1 MIFKEI
7 CFSYKVLLSIALVI
21 LISIILTFF
30 PLVGTLG
37 FEFSFVMSIVLAFVS
52 VFISSQFINAE
63 LRHKYSGKRR
73 FLDLF
78 LTILLINYLVSSI
91 PFLIGLVSS
100 FLRDDCFIKEGV
112 LFYLLI
118 PVVTVFFSTS
128 LGVLTGVLFPRFG
141 LLFGFLV
148 ILGIFC
154 FSILRLYHGPSFFFY
169 NPIIGIF
176 PGPIYDEV
184 IPITVT
190 LVVYRLI
197 ILIWGIFF
205 LLILK
210 LILGLEHRRLS
221 ARDIFLTISVGVV
234 LLFSHIKDSDLG
246 IYYTRDYIT
255 NNFLTTSYETDH
267 FIIYYTPG
275 TPEAKNID
283 LIASDHEWRYSQ
295 LKDLLNINSDEKILS
310 YVYPDTETRKRLMGA
325 GDTTMANP
333 IKKEIHLV
341 YDTFPYPILK
351 HELAH
356 VMGSEFGMD
365 LLYISPRVGLIEGLA
380 VAADWSD
387 KAYTQHE
394 WSKSLIE
401 SGKSPQIQDIVGI
414 GFWYAPP
421 EISYSM
427 MGSFSRYLIDTYGI
441 EKFKG
446 LYRTGDFSVYK
457 KGLDELVSDWKRYLD
472 GVSIPEKVRILSEK
486 RFSEPSI
493 FQGRCPR
500 RVAQLK
506 EKGVKE
512 FDNGNIYSAINFFK
526 MALSFNEHDPI
537 LISSLAY
544 SYYYDRKY
552 DKVLGLIDGNQNLN
566 RVDKQILENLKGNTL
581 WQLGKINEAEG
592 IYKNIPRDQIPKEIE
607 REIEIK
613 LSAMMKGGE
622 VEDGM
627 LEFFSTKD
635 EVIQV
640 GALNEIIRKY
650 SDYSPSYYLLGRLFF
665 NRGEYEKAY
674 KYLKESEAL
683 GLPSLNLELE
693 NLRLVGISLFAIGDY
708 EGAINRFQRVIKLDP
723 DGELKYYAQDFIE
736 RSTWAKGK

>member
-7 CFSYKVLLSIALVI
+7 CFSYKVLFSIVLVI
-21 LISIILTFF
+21 LTSGFLTFF

-37 FEFSFVMSIVLAFVS
+37 FEFSFVMSVVLAFVS
-52 VFISSQFINAE
+52 LFISSQFMNIDQ
-63 LRHKYSGKRR
+63 RDKYSGGRR
-73 FLDLF
+73 LFDLIT
-78 LTILLINYLVSSI
+78 TILLINYLVSAI
-91 PFLIGLVSS
+91 PFLIGIVSS

-128 LGVLTGVLFPRFG
+128 LGVLSGVLFPRLGF
-141 LLFGFLV
+141 LFGSLV
-148 ILGIFC
+148 MIGTCC
-154 FSILRLYHGPSFFFY
+154 FSIWRVYSGPSFFFY

-221 ARDIFLTISVGVV
+221 ARDIFVTILVGVV
-234 LLFSHIKDSDLG
+234 LLFSHIKESDLG

-255 NNFLTTSYETDH
+255 KNFLTSSYETDH
-267 FIIYYTPG
+267 FIIYYAPG
-275 TPEAKNID
+275 TPEARNID

-295 LKDLLNINSDEKILS
+295 LRDLLKIKSNERIHS
-310 YVYPDTETRKRLMGA
+310 YIYPDTETRKRLMGA
-325 GDTTMANP
+325 GETTMANP

-356 VMGSEFGMD
+356 VLGSEFGMD
-365 LLYISPRVGLIEGLA
+365 LLYISPKVGLIEGLA

-394 WSKSLIE
+394 WSKALIE

-500 RVAQLK
+500 RVAQLR
-506 EKGVKE
+506 EKGIKE
-512 FDNGNIYSAINFFK
+512 FDNGNIYSAIIFFK
-526 MALSFNEHDPI
+526 QALSFNEHDPI

-544 SYYYDRKY
+544 SYYFDRRY
-552 DKVLGLIDGNQNLN
+552 DKVLGVIDGNENLN
-566 RVDKQILENLKGNTL
+566 KVDKLILENLKGNTL
-581 WQLGKINEAEG
+581 WQLGRVNEAEG
-592 IYKNIPRDQIPKEIE
+592 IFKNIPRDQIPKEIE

-613 LSAMMKGGE
+613 LSAIMEDGE
-622 VEDGM
+622 VDDEM

-665 NRGEYEKAY
+665 NRGEYDKAY
-674 KYLKESEAL
+674 GYLKESEEL
-683 GLPSLNLELE
+683 GLPTLNLELE
-693 NLRLVGISLFAIGDY
+693 SLRLSGISLFAIGDY
-708 EGAINRFQRVIKLDP
+708 EGAINRFQRIIMLDP
-723 DGELKYYAQDFIE
+723 DGELADYAQDFIE
-736 RSTWAKGK
+736 RSKWAKGR

>member
-1 MIFKEI
+1 MISKEI
-7 CFSYKVLLSIALVI
+7 LLTYKVLLSIALVI

-63 LRHKYSGKRR
+63 LRHKYSGERR

-78 LTILLINYLVSSI
+78 LTILLINYLVSSL
-91 PFLIGLVSS
+91 PFLIGLINS
-100 FLRDDCFIKEGV
+100 LLKDDCFIREGIT
-112 LFYLLI
+112 FYLLI
-118 PVVTVFFSTS
+118 PVVTVFFASS
-128 LGVLTGVLFPRFG
+128 LGALVGRIFPRVGFF
-141 LLFGFLV
+141 FGFLV

-154 FSILRLYHGPSFFFY
+154 FSILRLYHNPSFFFY

-197 ILIWGIFF
+197 IVIWGIFF
-205 LLILK
+205 LLVLK
-210 LILGLEHRRLS
+210 LIRGLEHRRLN
-221 ARDIFLTISVGVV
+221 AWDIFLTISIAIA
-234 LLFSHIKDSDLG
+234 LLFSYIRESDLG
-246 IYYTRDYIT
+246 IYYTRDYLT
-255 NNFLTTSYETDH
+255 NNFLTSSYETDH
-267 FIIYYTPG
+267 FNFYYSPG

-295 LKDLLNINSDEKILS
+295 LKDFLRIKSNEKIRS
-310 YVYPDTETRKRLMGA
+310 YIYPDTETRKRLMGA

-356 VMGSEFGMD
+356 VLASEFGMD

-380 VAADWSD
+380 VAADWSG

-421 EISYSM
+421 EISYAL
-427 MGSFSRYLIDTYGI
+427 MGSFSRYLIDAYGI

-446 LYRTGDFSVYK
+446 LYKTGDFSVYSK
-457 KGLDELVSDWKRYLD
+457 DLEELDSDWKGYLE
-472 GVSIPEKVRILSEK
+472 GISIPEKVRILSEK

-526 MALSFNEHDPI
+526 KALSFNEHDPI

-544 SYYYDRKY
+544 SYYFDRRY
-552 DKVLGLIDGNQNLN
+552 DKVLGLIDGNEDLN

-581 WQLGKINEAEG
+581 WQLGRVDEAEG
-592 IYKNIPRDQIPKEIE
+592 IFKKIPRDEIPKEIE

-613 LSAMMKGGE
+613 LSAIR
-622 VEDGM
+622 EDGVAEDA
-627 LEFFSTKD
+627 LIEFFSTKD

-650 SDYSPSYYLLGRLFF
+650 PDYSPSYYLLGRLYF
-665 NRGEYEKAY
+665 NRGEYDKAY
-674 KYLKESEAL
+674 RYLKESEEL
-683 GLPSLNLELE
+683 GLPTLNLDLE
-693 NLRLVGISLFAIGDY
+693 NLRLLGISLYTIGDY
-708 EGAINRFQRVIKLDP
+708 DGAINSFERVIELDP
-723 DGELKYYAQDFIE
+723 DGELKDYAQDFIE
-736 RSTWAKGK
+736 RSMWAKGK

>member
-7 CFSYKVLLSIALVI
+7 FFSYKVLLSIALVI

-37 FEFSFVMSIVLAFVS
+37 FEFSLVMSIVLAFVS
-52 VFISSQFINAE
+52 VFISSQFINTD
-63 LRHKYSGKRR
+63 LKHKYSGERR
-73 FLDLF
+73 FVDLLF
-78 LTILLINYLVSSI
+78 AILIINFLVSLF
-91 PFLIGLVSS
+91 PFSIGLISS
-100 FLRDDCFIKEGV
+100 FLKDDCFIKEGII
-112 LFYLLI
+112 FYLLI
-118 PVVTVFFSTS
+118 PVATVFFSSS
-128 LGVLTGVLFPRFG
+128 LGALVGKIFPRIGFF
-141 LLFGFLV
+141 LGFLV
-148 ILGIFC
+148 ILGTFC
-154 FSILRLYHGPSFFFY
+154 FSIWRLYHNPSFFFY

-221 ARDIFLTISVGVV
+221 ARDIFVTILVGVV
-234 LLFSHIKDSDLG
+234 LLFSHIKESDLG

-255 NNFLTTSYETDH
+255 KNFLASSYETDH

-283 LIASDHEWRYSQ
+283 LIASDHEWRYNQ
-295 LKDLLNINSDEKILS
+295 LKDLLKINSNEKIRS
-310 YVYPDTETRKRLMGA
+310 YIYPDTETRKRLMGA

-356 VMGSEFGMD
+356 VLGSEFGMD
-365 LLYISPRVGLIEGLA
+365 LLYISPKVGLIEGLA

-394 WSKSLIE
+394 WSKALIE

-427 MGSFSRYLIDTYGI
+427 MGSFSRYLIDTHGI
-441 EKFKG
+441 EKFKV
-446 LYRTGDFSVYK
+446 LYKTGDFLVYK
-457 KGLDELVSDWKRYLD
+457 KGLDELVSEWELYLD
-472 GVSIPEKVRILSEK
+472 GVSIPEKVMILSEK

-552 DKVLGLIDGNQNLN
+552 DKVLGVIDGNENLN
-566 RVDKQILENLKGNTL
+566 KVDKQILENLKGNSH
-581 WQLGKINEAEG
+581 WQSGKVNEAE
-592 IYKNIPRDQIPKEIE
+592 IIFKKIPRDQIPKEIE

-613 LSAMMKGGE
+613 LSAIMEDGE
-622 VEDGM
+622 VDDGM

-650 SDYSPSYYLLGRLFF
+650 PDYSPSYYLLGRLYF

-674 KYLKESEAL
+674 GYLRESEAL

-693 NLRLVGISLFAIGDY
+693 NLRLSGISLFAIGDY
-708 EGAINRFQRVIKLDP
+708 DGAINSFERVIKLDP
-723 DGELKYYAQDFIE
+723 DGELKYYAQDFIA
-736 RSTWAKGK
+736 RCKWAKGK